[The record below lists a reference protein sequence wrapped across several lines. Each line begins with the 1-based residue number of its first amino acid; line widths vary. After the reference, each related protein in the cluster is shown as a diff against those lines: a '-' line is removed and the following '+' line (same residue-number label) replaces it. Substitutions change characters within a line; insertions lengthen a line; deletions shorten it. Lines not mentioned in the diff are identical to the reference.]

1 VATNNLRE
9 NSEYIVLGAQIVAS
23 MIGPILLG
31 FFVIDPYFG
40 TEPWGFVGGAV
51 FGFVSVFYNLYKIT
65 VMASR
70 KAEDQKKKNS
80 SEQKNDH

>member
-1 VATNNLRE
+1 MQQYG
-9 NSEYIVLGAQIVAS
+9 EYIALGAQIVAS

-65 VMASR
+65 VMARKDSR
-70 KAEDQKKKNS
+70 SAEKRNKQS
-80 SEQKNDH
+80 SNHD